1 MRCWRGAP
9 KGRTV
14 GETTGMEMF
23 VRVVERGSFSA
34 AAQDLNLT
42 PSAISKQVS
51 RLEGELGV
59 RLINRST
66 HDLNL
71 TEAGKIY
78 YDRCL
83 KILREIEQAREA
95 VHEANATLSGTL
107 KIHVTPGTG
116 QLIVLPILNE
126 FLRVHPALSVDLT
139 VEPAYVDVLQ
149 NGLDISIRSGTG
161 DDSNLRYTSVECR
174 ALTPVKYLICA
185 SDEYFKRCGKPKEPR
200 DLARHDCVIYTAQP
214 SAEQWWFM
222 DGKKRYS
229 VNVKGRYRA
238 DDWSAIHNAVRDGLG
253 IGRLLAPSSN
263 LLGGSL
269 KVIFPAETVCDRQI
283 WAFYPRAR
291 TQPRKLTLLLDYL
304 QAALERSQRS

>member
-1 MRCWRGAP
+1 
-9 KGRTV
+9 V
-14 GETTGMEMF
+14 GDTTGMEMF

-42 PSAISKQVS
+42 PSAISKQVT

-83 KILREIEQAREA
+83 KILREIEQARDA

-116 QLIVLPILNE
+116 QLIVLPILNR
-126 FLRVHPALSVDLT
+126 FLSEHPALAIDLT
-139 VEPAYVDVLQ
+139 VEAAYVDVLQ
-149 NGLDISIRSGTG
+149 NGLDLSIRSGTD

-185 SDEYFKRCGKPKEPR
+185 TPEYFKRAGMPKEPR
-200 DLARHDCVIYTAQP
+200 DLARHDCVVYTTQP
-214 SAEQWWFM
+214 SAEQWWFS

-229 VNVKGRYRA
+229 VNVKGRYHA
-238 DDWSAIHNAVRDGLG
+238 DDWSAVHAAVRDGLG
-253 IGRLLAPSSN
+253 IGRLLAPSAK
-263 LLGGSL
+263 LLGETL
-269 KVIFPAETVCDRQI
+269 KVIFPKETVCDRQI

-291 TQPRKLTLLLDYL
+291 SQPRKLTLLLDYL
-304 QAALERSQRS
+304 QGALDNSLRS